1 MTSRTKALLGGA
13 ATVVV
18 LAAVILGL
26 WAFGSPKKNV
36 PTITLSAQQRSA
48 QALKDGRAALSKEQ
62 TQTAIQ
68 LFQTALT
75 IDPGNTEAQ
84 SALNDVN
91 SGKSASTNTG
101 SSSTTKRSSTTTK
114 TPAPPSVWTGDV
126 DVSGLLP
133 TAFPNYIVGA
143 TQAGDTEAAVSAS
156 PSKPGATVTSIVW
169 TVHDRG
175 SATKAKEFVTKVS
188 KVVYPQDNAT
198 VVVNDV
204 TNAFFGTDGKQFATI
219 SFVRGRYV
227 FELVITSSKT
237 PSAEKTF
244 ATQAA
249 AAFAT
254 SP

>member
-101 SSSTTKRSSTTTK
+101 SSSTTKGSSTTTK

-133 TAFPNYIVGA
+133 TAFPTFPPWTKMTLLSQPESLTVAETTPVAFSVTADGWPISYQWFKDGPGGPAPV
-143 TQAGDTEAAVSAS
+143 AGTSACSSRWARRPESQCRPDGPDRELEAAV
-156 PSKPGATVTSIVW
+156 
-169 TVHDRG
+169 
-175 SATKAKEFVTKVS
+175 
-188 KVVYPQDNAT
+188 
-198 VVVNDV
+198 
-204 TNAFFGTDGKQFATI
+204 
-219 SFVRGRYV
+219 
-227 FELVITSSKT
+227 
-237 PSAEKTF
+237 
-244 ATQAA
+244 
-249 AAFAT
+249 
-254 SP
+254 